1 VASSIRKALNKEKQM
16 QTLGMKFKLITC
28 AVLTFFAC
36 QSWAEAKDTIRESL
50 SKQFPTIKID
60 EITESPITDLY
71 QVSAGPNII
80 YVTKDGRYVLS
91 GDIIDLKDK
100 QTNITE
106 NVRKTARLKGLNEV
120 KPENAI
126 VYAPKDPKYT
136 VTVFTDVDCG
146 YCRKFHSDIKKLNE
160 LGIAVRYLAFP
171 RSGPN
176 SPTFD
181 KMVKIWCA
189 KDKNQA
195 LNAAKHDQEVD
206 GKVCDNNPI
215 MSQLEYGMQIGVSG
229 TPTLVFEDG
238 TMIPGYLPP
247 DKLLELAKQLKK

>member
-1 VASSIRKALNKEKQM
+1 M
-16 QTLGMKFKLITC
+16 QTKGTKFTLTIC
-28 AVLTFFAC
+28 AALMFLAT
-36 QSWAEAKDTIRESL
+36 QSWAEAKDTIRETL

-60 EITESPITDLY
+60 EITESPITDIY

-80 YVTKDGRYVLS
+80 YVTKDARYVLS

-126 VYAPKDPKYT
+126 VFAPKDPKYT

-146 YCRKFHSDIKKLNE
+146 YCRKFHSEIKKLND
-160 LGIAVRYLAFP
+160 LGIAIRYLAFP
-171 RSGPN
+171 RSGPD
-176 SPTFD
+176 SPTYD

-189 KDKNQA
+189 KDKNKA
-195 LNAAKHDQEVD
+195 LSDAIQDKQIE
-206 GKVCDNNPI
+206 GKACDNNPVS
-215 MSQLEYGMQIGVSG
+215 SQLEYGMQIGVSG

-247 DKLLELAKQLKK
+247 DKMLELAKQLKK